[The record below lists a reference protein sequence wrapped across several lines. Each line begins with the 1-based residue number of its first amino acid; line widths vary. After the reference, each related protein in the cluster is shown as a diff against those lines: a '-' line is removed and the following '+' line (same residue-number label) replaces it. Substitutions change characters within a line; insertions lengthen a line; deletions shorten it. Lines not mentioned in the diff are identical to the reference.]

1 MTANTAN
8 KPRTPI
14 TTITPMT
21 PTTATTAPTTTGWPE
36 LFITLAIQAMAAMAV
51 LTLPVL
57 APVLGLA
64 LHISP
69 SFAGLYI
76 GVVYVGATTGSL
88 AAGACVAR
96 WGPVRVSQGSLV
108 LCAIGLF
115 LCCSGVLS
123 LMALGALLMGLGYGP
138 ITPASS
144 HLLARSTPL
153 HRMSLMF
160 SIKQTG
166 VPLGGMLAGAL
177 VPGVVLLTNWRW
189 ALACVAVLCLAGA
202 TLAQSLR
209 NRLDQQRNP
218 SAAVGLHKLAEPVRL
233 VAGHARL
240 RALAICSF
248 FFSAA
253 QLCLTTYTVI
263 YLHSELGFGLV
274 AAGFA
279 LSVCQLAGVIGRV
292 VWGHVSDN
300 ALGPL
305 RTLALL
311 ALIIVLCCLGTALLR
326 TTTPLIWVLIL
337 LTVFGAT
344 AIGWNGVF
352 LAEVARQAPLGL
364 TGMATGGATALTFFG
379 VVVVPPLF
387 ALLATATGSYRVSY
401 AVLALPLAWVC
412 LRLWRMHCEKMTGLT
427 VTASPP

>member
-1 MTANTAN
+1 
-8 KPRTPI
+8 
-14 TTITPMT
+14 MT
-21 PTTATTAPTTTGWPE
+21 PTPSRPTTGWPE
-36 LFITLAIQAMAAMAV
+36 LFVTLAIQAMASMAV

-76 GVVYVGATTGSL
+76 GVVYIGATTGSL
-88 AAGACVAR
+88 AAGAAVAR

-108 LCAIGLF
+108 LCAIGLA
-115 LCCSGVLS
+115 LCCSGVFV

-144 HLLARSTPL
+144 HLLARSTPA

-160 SIKQTG
+160 SLKQTG

-177 VPGVVLLTNWRW
+177 VPGVVLLTSWRW
-189 ALACVAVLCLAGA
+189 GLACVALLCLACAG
-202 TLAQSLR
+202 LAQGLR

-218 SAAVGLHKLAEPVRL
+218 SAAVGLRKLAEPVRL

-263 YLHSELGFGLV
+263 YLHDELGFGLI

-279 LSVCQLAGVIGRV
+279 LSVCQLAGVVGRV
-292 VWGHVSDN
+292 VWGHVADKG
-300 ALGPL
+300 LGPL

-311 ALIIVLCCLGTALLR
+311 ALTIVLCCLGTALLR
-326 TTTPLIWVLIL
+326 TTTPLILVLSL

-352 LAEVARQAPLGL
+352 LAEVARQAPPGL
-364 TGMATGGATALTFFG
+364 TGMATGGASALTFFG

-387 ALLATATGSYRVSY
+387 ALLATSTGSYRISY
-401 AVLALPLAWVC
+401 AVLAIPIAWVC
-412 LRLWRMHCEKMTGLT
+412 LRLWRMHGDKLAELSAKAQT
-427 VTASPP
+427 P